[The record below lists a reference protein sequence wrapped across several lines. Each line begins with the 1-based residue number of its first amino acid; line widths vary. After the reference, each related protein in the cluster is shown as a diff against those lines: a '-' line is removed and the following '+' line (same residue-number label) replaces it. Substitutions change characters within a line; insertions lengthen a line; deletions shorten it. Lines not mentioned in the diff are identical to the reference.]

1 MVKVTTLR
9 CAKKNTAFTISQ
21 LLQNLEIPR
30 AFTLHVCRKYQR
42 LNTLLNFENRIFLKH
57 KIVKFVENLC
67 YMTQEELLP
76 LIMTKDERAFTHV
89 YDMYSKS
96 LFAVISN
103 LVSDREEAEDVLQET
118 FVKIWKNIDSY
129 NESKGRFYTW
139 IVNIARNSSIDK
151 LRSKGFNNRQK
162 NLSSDNFV
170 HLLDDSNKLIHK
182 IDTIGIREFVNK
194 LKPKCI
200 QIIDLLF
207 FKGYTQQ
214 EASDELQIPLGTVK
228 TQNRNCINDLRNFLQ
243 V

>member
-1 MVKVTTLR
+1 
-9 CAKKNTAFTISQ
+9 
-21 LLQNLEIPR
+21 
-30 AFTLHVCRKYQR
+30 
-42 LNTLLNFENRIFLKH
+42 
-57 KIVKFVENLC
+57 
-67 YMTQEELLP
+67 MTQEELLP
-76 LIMTKDERAFTHV
+76 LLLKKDGHAFTYV

-103 LVSDREEAEDVLQET
+103 LIRDQEEAEDVLQES

-139 IVNIARNSSIDK
+139 ILNIARNTAIDK
-151 LRSKGFNNRQK
+151 LRSKGFNNSQK

-170 HLLDDSNKLIHK
+170 HLLDDSNKMINR
-182 IDTIGIREFVNK
+182 IDTIGIQEFVKK

-214 EASDELQIPLGTVK
+214 EASEELEIPLGTVK
-228 TQNRNCINDLRNFLQ
+228 TQNRNCINDLRNFLK